1 MNSKQISGL
10 PVVSIAGGHKLGNVE
25 DVYIDAQLRS
35 VLGYTVAMVRATD
48 SAETETR
55 RWLPA
60 ASIKA
65 IGPDALMVP
74 DDTAVAS
81 SSTPE
86 GVIVLSEVSKRKVV
100 TEGGT
105 LVGQI
110 SSLELDPKGTSVA
123 SVEVSPGL
131 FKSSK
136 MVTPSQ
142 IVSMGDEL
150 MVVRDS
156 VLADENPTTDAGG
169 DSSEYRFLSGDVKA
183 KETGPPAVERVEAE
197 LLDDAPVGAKPA
209 DA

>member
-10 PVVSIAGGHKLGNVE
+10 AVVSIAGGHKLGNVE
-25 DVYIDAQLRS
+25 EVYLDTELRK
-35 VLGYTVAMVRATD
+35 VLGYTVAMVRTAD
-48 SAETETR
+48 SGESAAP

-60 ASIKA
+60 TSIKA
-65 IGPDALMVP
+65 IGPDALTVP

-86 GVIVLSEVSKRKVV
+86 SVIVLSEVSKRKVV

-110 SSLELDPKGTSVA
+110 SSLELDPRGTSVA
-123 SVEVSPGL
+123 SVEVSTGL

-183 KETGPPAVERVEAE
+183 KETGEPEIKRIEAD
-197 LLDDAPVGAKPA
+197 LLDDAAVGAKPA